1 MTGKFSVTI
10 TTKRFSDLTIEELYG
25 ILRVRSEVFVTG
37 QKCLYVDP
45 DGRDFSSVQVFASK
59 GDRIIGC
66 LRIYGKEAG
75 VVQIGRVAVIESL
88 RGTGVGRMMM
98 RQAIS
103 HVTEYLTDEK
113 IYLEAQTY
121 AIGFYEKLG
130 FKVISDEFLD
140 EGIPHKGMELL
151 IERASGIQRADD
163 AAKAKRD
170 KYSLVYKQVESL
182 VEGEDD
188 CIANMSNI
196 AALLHGTFG
205 FWWTGFYVVKGNELV
220 LGPFQGP
227 VACSRIPFGRGVC
240 GAAWKRKESIVV
252 PDVEQFPGHI
262 ACSSLSRSEIVVP
275 VLRGGNVI
283 ALIDIDS
290 KELNTF
296 DGIDR
301 EHLERI
307 ADLIGKK
314 WQ

>member
-1 MTGKFSVTI
+1 MNETVTI
-10 TTKRFSDLTIEELYG
+10 TTKRFSDLKLEELYG

-45 DGRDFSSVQVFASK
+45 DGRDFGSVQVFASK
-59 GDRIIGC
+59 GERIIAC

-88 RGTGVGRMMM
+88 RGSGIGRMMM

-103 HVTEYLTDEK
+103 HVTENSTDEK

-151 IERASGIQRADD
+151 IERVSGIQCTDD

-170 KYSLVYKQVESL
+170 KYSLVYKQVEAL
-182 VEGEDD
+182 LEGEDD

-196 AALLHGTFG
+196 AALLHSTFG
-205 FWWTGFYVVKGNELV
+205 FWWTGFYVVKGDELV

-227 VACSRIPFGRGVC
+227 IACSRIPFGRGVC
-240 GAAWKRKESIVV
+240 GTAWKRKESIVV

>member
-1 MTGKFSVTI
+1 MSETVTI
-10 TTKRFSDLTIEELYG
+10 TTKRFSDLKLEELYG

-45 DGRDFSSVQVFASK
+45 DGRDFGSVQVFASK

-75 VVQIGRVAVIESL
+75 VVQIGRVAVIESQ
-88 RGTGVGRMMM
+88 RGTGIGRMMM

-103 HVTEYLTDEK
+103 HVMENLTDEK

-151 IERASGIQRADD
+151 IERVSGIQCTDD
-163 AAKAKRD
+163 AAKAKSD
-170 KYSLVYKQVESL
+170 KYSLVYKKVEAL

-188 CIANMSNI
+188 RIANMSNI
-196 AALLHGTFG
+196 AALLHCTFG
-205 FWWTGFYVVKGNELV
+205 FWWTGFYIVKGDELV

-227 VACSRIPFGRGVC
+227 IACSRIPFGRGVC
-240 GAAWKRKESIVV
+240 GAAWKRKESIIV

-275 VLRGGNVI
+275 VLSGGNVI

>member
-1 MTGKFSVTI
+1 MNETVTI
-10 TTKRFSDLTIEELYG
+10 TTKRFSDLKLEELYG

-45 DGRDFSSVQVFASK
+45 DGRDSGSVQVFASK
-59 GDRIIGC
+59 GERIIAC

-88 RGTGVGRMMM
+88 RGSGIGRMMM

-103 HVTEYLTDEK
+103 YVTENSTDEK

-151 IERASGIQRADD
+151 IERVSGIQCADD

-170 KYSLVYKQVESL
+170 KYSLVYKQVEAL

-196 AALLHGTFG
+196 AALLHSTFG
-205 FWWTGFYVVKGNELV
+205 FWWTGFYVVKGDELV

-227 VACSRIPFGRGVC
+227 VACSRIPYGRGVC

-290 KELNTF
+290 KELNSF

>member
-1 MTGKFSVTI
+1 MNETVTI
-10 TTKRFSDLTIEELYG
+10 TTKRFSDLKLEELYG

-45 DGRDFSSVQVFASK
+45 DGRDFGSVQVFASK

-88 RGTGVGRMMM
+88 RGSGIGRMMM

-103 HVTEYLTDEK
+103 HVAENLTEEK

-151 IERASGIQRADD
+151 IERASGIQCADD
-163 AAKAKRD
+163 AAKAKSD
-170 KYSLVYKQVESL
+170 NYSLVYKQVEAL

-240 GAAWKRKESIVV
+240 GTAWKRKESIVV

>member
-1 MTGKFSVTI
+1 MNETVTI
-10 TTKRFSDLTIEELYG
+10 TTKRFSDLKLEELYG
-25 ILRVRSEVFVTG
+25 ILLVRSEVFVTG

-45 DGRDFSSVQVFASK
+45 DGRDFGSVQVFASK
-59 GDRIIGC
+59 GDRIIAC

-88 RGTGVGRMMM
+88 RGSGIGRMMM

-103 HVTEYLTDEK
+103 YVTENSTDEK

-151 IERASGIQRADD
+151 IERVSGIQCADD
-163 AAKAKRD
+163 AAKAKSD
-170 KYSLVYKQVESL
+170 KYSLVYKQVETL
-182 VEGEDD
+182 LEGEDD

-196 AALLHGTFG
+196 AALLHSTFG
-205 FWWTGFYVVKGNELV
+205 FWWTGFYVVKGDELV

-240 GAAWKRKESIVV
+240 GTAWKRKESIVV

-262 ACSSLSRSEIVVP
+262 ACSSQSRSEIIVP

>member
-1 MTGKFSVTI
+1 MSETVTI
-10 TTKRFSDLTIEELYG
+10 TTKRFSDLKLEELYG

-45 DGRDFSSVQVFASK
+45 DGRDFGSVQVFASK
-59 GDRIIGC
+59 GERIIAC

-88 RGTGVGRMMM
+88 RGSGIGRMMM

-103 HVTEYLTDEK
+103 HVTENSTDEK

-151 IERASGIQRADD
+151 IERVSGIQCTDD
-163 AAKAKRD
+163 AAKAKID
-170 KYSLVYKQVESL
+170 KYSLVYKQVEAL
-182 VEGEDD
+182 LEGEDD

-196 AALLHGTFG
+196 AALLHSTFG
-205 FWWTGFYVVKGNELV
+205 FWWTGFYVVKGDELV

-240 GAAWKRKESIVV
+240 GTAWKRKESIVV

-262 ACSSLSRSEIVVP
+262 ACSSLSRSEIIVP

-296 DGIDR
+296 DSIDR

>member
-1 MTGKFSVTI
+1 MNETVTI
-10 TTKRFSDLTIEELYG
+10 TTKRFSDLKLEELYG

-45 DGRDFSSVQVFASK
+45 DGRDFGSVQVFASK

-88 RGTGVGRMMM
+88 RGSGIGRMMM

-103 HVTEYLTDEK
+103 YVTENSTDEK

-151 IERASGIQRADD
+151 IERVSGIQCADD

-170 KYSLVYKQVESL
+170 KYSLVYKQVEAL
-182 VEGEDD
+182 LEGEDD

-196 AALLHGTFG
+196 AALLHSTFR
-205 FWWTGFYVVKGNELV
+205 FWWTGFYVVKGDELV

-240 GAAWKRKESIVV
+240 GTAWKRKESIVV